1 MSRATP
7 LPKDACVQLN
17 LTAMARI
24 GKRELAS
31 LGLISNAGEPP
42 RKSTRRGPQGQA
54 SATGNRP
61 QAATPPVQQLDEQP
75 PAEAE
80 ATTSEQSVEQP
91 PAGAEVVPSKHFV
104 EQPPATVAGAAPL
117 EQLENGSAQ
126 VASDKGDAN

>member
-1 MSRATP
+1 
-7 LPKDACVQLN
+7 
-17 LTAMARI
+17 MAKI

-54 SATGNRP
+54 SAPGNRP

-75 PAEAE
+75 PAEAD
-80 ATTSEQSVEQP
+80 ATPRKQL
-91 PAGAEVVPSKHFV
+91 V

-117 EQLENGSAQ
+117 KQLENVSAQ
-126 VASDKGDAN
+126 VTSKGDAN

>member
-1 MSRATP
+1 
-7 LPKDACVQLN
+7 
-17 LTAMARI
+17 MARI

-61 QAATPPVQQLDEQP
+61 QAATPPVQQLVEQP

-80 ATTSEQSVEQP
+80 ATSSDQS
-91 PAGAEVVPSKHFV
+91 V

-117 EQLENGSAQ
+117 KKLENVAAQ